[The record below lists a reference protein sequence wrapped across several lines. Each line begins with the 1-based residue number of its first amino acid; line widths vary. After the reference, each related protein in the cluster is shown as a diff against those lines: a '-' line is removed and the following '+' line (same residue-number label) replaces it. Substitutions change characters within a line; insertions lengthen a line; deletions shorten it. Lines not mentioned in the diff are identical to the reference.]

1 MSKGIIVLDEIP
13 KSCIDCPV
21 CYHSEDMSLGR
32 FQYERLYR
40 CKLEPEEVE
49 QVYLEDILH
58 KKPEWCPIKPMPE
71 KKSPMEQTV
80 SPMITEQYEPYD
92 RGWNDCIDEIFKE
105 KCNG

>member
-32 FQYERLYR
+32 FQYERLDR
-40 CKLEPEEVE
+40 CKLEPGEVE

-71 KKSPMEQTV
+71 KVQQKE
-80 SPMITEQYEPYD
+80 YCDNGRYD
-92 RGWNDCIDEIFKE
+92 KGWNECIDEIFKE
-105 KCNG
+105 R

>member
-13 KSCIDCPV
+13 KSCIDCPM

-71 KKSPMEQTV
+71 KVQHKE
-80 SPMITEQYEPYD
+80 YWDNGRYD
-92 RGWNDCIDEIFKE
+92 KGWNECIDEIFKE
-105 KCNG
+105 K